1 MNVPGDYNNRPC
13 QELYA
18 WFETFFP
25 TRKYQ
30 YHLDC
35 KVTNSCRFITY
46 EVCIKEHD
54 RQETWVIDLVIQ
66 LTFTCNTLQV
76 VDSQSN
82 DEIF

>member
-18 WFETFFP
+18 WLETFFS

-54 RQETWVIDLVIQ
+54 REETWVIDLVIQ

-76 VDSQSN
+76 VVSQSN

>member
-46 EVCIKEHD
+46 EVCIKNMTEKKRGWSILWSSLRLHVT
-54 RQETWVIDLVIQ
+54 RYK
-66 LTFTCNTLQV
+66 
-76 VDSQSN
+76 
-82 DEIF
+82 